1 MRKITATLLAVLLL
15 MLPLLNTS
23 VYSMEVTPE
32 SAETASTA
40 TNNITTAATFE
51 EDSVIVIM
59 TNTASLSKFH
69 YETSDFSEV
78 GCKSIVNLSQATTED
93 VELQLSKNTEPS
105 SRTSGSNESISELVE
120 LDTYNQILQLKLQN
134 PGKANVIDAI

>member
-93 VELQLSKNTEPS
+93 VELQLGNRPATTGLITE
-105 SRTSGSNESISELVE
+105 
-120 LDTYNQILQLKLQN
+120 QIE
-134 PGKANVIDAI
+134 